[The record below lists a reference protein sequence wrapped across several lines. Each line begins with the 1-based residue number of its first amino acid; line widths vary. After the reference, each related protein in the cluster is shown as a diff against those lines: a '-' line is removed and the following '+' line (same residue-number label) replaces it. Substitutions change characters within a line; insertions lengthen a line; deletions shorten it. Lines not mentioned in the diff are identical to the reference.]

1 MIRCVGIVGLGL
13 IGGSYA
19 ALIREQ
25 FPECQIFAIDPD
37 AFSYKFAL
45 SKGWIDAGYETLL
58 DCHEQPDL
66 IIVCTPLSILAS
78 TIKAV
83 SRYFKDQPLLITDVG
98 SVKSFPVSGLADNHV
113 FIPGHPMGGSDQV
126 GACHADVALLRD
138 ITYFVVDT
146 PGMDAFKAFLEQ
158 LKFRVLVVS
167 AQSHDEVMAAVSH
180 LPYILSSLLVSAA
193 KQFSE
198 EDIRNGMGPGFRD
211 TSRVSGSSPDWG
223 ADVSVM
229 NAKNLIPLIDHVEK
243 ELADVRKLI
252 DSGDHKGLV
261 SFFSKTAMFRKALYA
276 TQLET

>member
-1 MIRCVGIVGLGL
+1 MIKSVGIVGLGL

-25 FPECQIFAIDPD
+25 CSECHVFAIDPD
-37 AFSYKFAL
+37 AFAYKFAL
-45 SKGWIDAGYETLL
+45 SKGWVDAGYETLL
-58 DCHEQPDL
+58 DCHEEPDL

-98 SVKSFPVSGLADNHV
+98 SVKAFPVSGLSEGHV

-126 GACHADVALLRD
+126 GVCNADVALLRD
-138 ITYFVVDT
+138 LVYFVVET
-146 PGMDAFKAFLEQ
+146 PGMASFKAFLEQ
-158 LKFRVLVVS
+158 LKFRVVVVS

-229 NAKNLIPLIDHVEK
+229 NSKNLIPLIDHVEK
-243 ELADVRKLI
+243 ELAEIRQLI
-252 DSGDHKGLV
+252 DAGDHKGLV
-261 SFFSKTAMFRKALYA
+261 SFFSKTSEFRRHLYA
-276 TQLET
+276 EM